1 MKSVRVKDTVRAVL
15 DRLPDDCKLAEVID
29 ELCRIEAIES
39 EQRAPELTRA
49 QREALNEAI
58 AHHEA
63 HPEEGLPWRDVLRRI
78 ERQR

>member
-1 MKSVRVKDTVRAVL
+1 MRVKDTVRAVL

-29 ELCRIEAIES
+29 ELCRIEAVETD
-39 EQRAPELTRA
+39 ERNLAGLTRA
-49 QREALNEAI
+49 QRAALDEAI

-63 HPEEGLPWRDVLRRI
+63 HPEEGLPWREALRRI